1 MGRKTIWTLAVVM
14 FLAICWLVNIQASD
28 VNTLL
33 SLRKQQFTK
42 QVMQSLSGVVSDL
55 ERREVV
61 DQVSNDVIAVS
72 FDTAASVSHHILLDG
87 SGFVIVDSLRK
98 DTASGTVFSKGGD
111 SLYYPVTGNYD
122 KPFSID
128 YRSNGKERIQDQIIK
143 NIQRNKTVFVE
154 NIVNNLIRKRVN
166 IEERV
171 DVGTLEKLLSQN
183 LKNNGVDMDFCFAVM
198 KEDKTIFCR
207 SEDYDLQ
214 DDEVTKYELKLFP
227 NDDIIS
233 PECYISVYF
242 PMERKLTFLSIKKN
256 LIASLAFSLIII
268 GIFTFTLIIIFRQKK
283 LSEMRNDFVN
293 NMTHELKTPIS
304 SISLASQMLKDP
316 AVAKNEASFSQITS
330 VIEQECKKLGFQV
343 ERVLQMA
350 AIDKSRHVMKIKEIF
365 LNELIEK
372 VAKSFELKIKDKG
385 GELKCVFNAKDDL
398 IEGDEIH
405 IGNLVS
411 SLIDNALKYTE
422 GTPELKIQ
430 TSNVKKGVE
439 IAVSDNGIGISH
451 EDQKKIF
458 DQFFRVHTGNIHNV
472 KGFGIGLSY
481 VKKVVDEHHG
491 TIKLKSEINKGT
503 TFFIYLPFN
512 Q

>member
-1 MGRKTIWTLAVVM
+1 
-14 FLAICWLVNIQASD
+14 
-28 VNTLL
+28 
-33 SLRKQQFTK
+33 
-42 QVMQSLSGVVSDL
+42 
-55 ERREVV
+55 
-61 DQVSNDVIAVS
+61 
-72 FDTAASVSHHILLDG
+72 
-87 SGFVIVDSLRK
+87 
-98 DTASGTVFSKGGD
+98 
-111 SLYYPVTGNYD
+111 
-122 KPFSID
+122 
-128 YRSNGKERIQDQIIK
+128 
-143 NIQRNKTVFVE
+143 
-154 NIVNNLIRKRVN
+154 
-166 IEERV
+166 
-171 DVGTLEKLLSQN
+171 
-183 LKNNGVDMDFCFAVM
+183 
-198 KEDKTIFCR
+198 
-207 SEDYDLQ
+207 
-214 DDEVTKYELKLFP
+214 
-227 NDDIIS
+227 
-233 PECYISVYF
+233 
-242 PMERKLTFLSIKKN
+242 
-256 LIASLAFSLIII
+256 
-268 GIFTFTLIIIFRQKK
+268 
-283 LSEMRNDFVN
+283 
-293 NMTHELKTPIS
+293 
-304 SISLASQMLKDP
+304 
-316 AVAKNEASFSQITS
+316 
-330 VIEQECKKLGFQV
+330 
-343 ERVLQMA
+343 
-350 AIDKSRHVMKIKEIF
+350 MKIKEIF

>member
-1 MGRKTIWTLAVVM
+1 MSSKKIWALAAIM
-14 FLAICWLVNIQASD
+14 FFAICWLVRIQSSD
-28 VNTLL
+28 IETLMT
-33 SLRKQQFTK
+33 LRKQQFAK
-42 QVMQSLSGVVSDL
+42 QVMQSLKGVVDDL

-61 DQVSNDVIAVS
+61 DQVSNDIIAVS
-72 FDTAASVSHHILLDG
+72 VDTVSWVSHHVLPKGNGIVIIDTVKNTTGQGAIL
-87 SGFVIVDSLRK
+87 
-98 DTASGTVFSKGGD
+98 SKGAD
-111 SLYYPVTGNYD
+111 SLYYPTISGQS
-122 KPFSID
+122 FSFD
-128 YRSNGKERIQDQIIK
+128 CSNPSKECIQDKIIK
-143 NIQRNKTVFVE
+143 NIEHDKTVFVE

-166 IEERV
+166 LEERV
-171 DVGTLEKLLSQN
+171 DIATVEKYLKDN
-183 LKNNGVDMDFCFAVM
+183 LHTNGIDMEFCFAIM
-198 KEDKTIFCR
+198 KEDKKIFCH
-207 SEDYDLQ
+207 SQNYDEN
-214 DDEVTKYELKLFP
+214 DAESIHYETRLFP
-227 NDDIIS
+227 SDDIIS
-233 PECYISVYF
+233 PECYLSVYF
-242 PMERKLTFLSIKKN
+242 PAQRKLTFDSIKKN
-256 LIASLAFSLIII
+256 VFASLAFSLIIL
-268 GIFTFTLIIIFRQKK
+268 GIFVATLRIIFRQKK

-316 AVAKNEASFSQITS
+316 AVAKNESSFTQITS

-350 AIDKSRHVMKIKEIF
+350 TIDKSRKMMKIKEICV
-365 LNELIEK
+365 NDLIEK
-372 VAKSFELKIKDKG
+372 VVKSFDLKIKDKG
-385 GELKCVFNAKDDL
+385 GEIKCVYSAKDDL

-405 IGNLVS
+405 IGNLIS
-411 SLIDNALKYTE
+411 SLIDNALKYTVN
-422 GTPELKIQ
+422 TPEMKIE

-491 TIKLKSEINKGT
+491 TIKIKSELNKGT
-503 TFFIYLPFN
+503 TFFVYLPFN